1 VIESQRRAYLDAM
14 GLDVWSIK
22 PPEPEFDRLHFQPG
36 EGDTLLI
43 CDAPEATAT
52 RIAGD
57 ISRALAGEV
66 VWAWPDPEG
75 SPQSSTLDQ
84 AVGRYLFTRVV
95 LFGSGLVRKVFRGDA
110 PLVTGSAS
118 IMVIDGLDEL
128 AVRGTAKQVFWQQ
141 LSGKVS
147 SKPR

>member
-22 PPEPEFDRLHFQPG
+22 PPEQEFDRLLFQPG
-36 EGDTLLI
+36 EGSTLLI
-43 CDAPEATAT
+43 CDALEATAT

-57 ISRALAGEV
+57 IVRALAGKV

-75 SPQSSTLDQ
+75 STQSPTLEQ
-84 AVGRYLFTRVV
+84 AVSQYLFTRVV
-95 LFGSGLVRKVFRGDA
+95 LFGDGLARQMFRGDA

-118 IMVIDGLDEL
+118 ITVSDSLDEL
-128 AVRGTAKQVFWQQ
+128 AVLGNAKQALWNK
-141 LSGKVS
+141 LSVNS
-147 SKPR
+147 SN